1 MFEIYRR
8 FDNEAAANTAA
19 RQSVP
24 QNNYMQRQN
33 PPLRLAPARSN
44 SASGQQM
51 HGQARQ
57 NSAQGQPRQ
66 NPGQNFKPQ
75 NPQPS
80 GGQQPHQKERK
91 KSSDFLKN
99 LLPTSV
105 YDPKRKKLFGIF
117 AAEDILLVALIF
129 LLLEK
134 DDEDNLLMILALAY
148 VLLSEYIEIP
158 GFEF

>member
-1 MFEIYRR
+1 MFKIYRR
-8 FDNEAAANTAA
+8 FDNEAAANTAP
-19 RQSVP
+19 RQAVP

-33 PPLRLAPARSN
+33 PPLRLAPARPN
-44 SASGQQM
+44 NASGQPM
-51 HGQARQ
+51 H
-57 NSAQGQPRQ
+57 NQPRQ
-66 NPGQNFKPQ
+66 NPGHNIQPQ
-75 NPQPS
+75 KQQPS

-99 LLPTSV
+99 LLPSSV

-148 VLLSEYIEIP
+148 VLISEYIEIP

>member
-8 FDNEAAANTAA
+8 FDNEPAANATVW
-19 RQSVP
+19 QSII
-24 QNNYMQRQN
+24 QNNYAERQN
-33 PPLRLAPARSN
+33 PPLRLAPARQN
-44 SASGQQM
+44 NASGQQA
-51 HGQARQ
+51 HNQSRQ
-57 NSAQGQPRQ
+57 NSVQGQPHHHNSQ
-66 NPGQNFKPQ
+66 PQ
-75 NPQPS
+75 IPHHS
-80 GGQQPHQKERK
+80 GEQHTQQKERK

-99 LLPTSV
+99 LLPSSV

-148 VLLSEYIEIP
+148 VLISEYIEIP